1 MLTTELATVKSLKA
15 DVSSVN
21 PSSDEVKFLQWKK
34 KGKKVSRTQITINWV
49 RFVRNELQSF
59 RLPSVRLRLESIRP
73 RPICQFAYILNS
85 LLWQSLYETVDSI
98 ETKINDIRKLSQEN
112 LISQLMNSNDYYV
125 DCVHLIV
132 LWNER

>member
-1 MLTTELATVKSLKA
+1 MEKKREKSLT
-15 DVSSVN
+15 D
-21 PSSDEVKFLQWKK
+21 
-34 KGKKVSRTQITINWV
+34 TINNKLGK
-49 RFVRNELQSF
+49 FVRNELQSF

-132 LWNER
+132 HWN